1 MGFIQNNDMFNLN
14 SGYGALEAAGLHT
27 LKGSTGKVFVVGDS
41 ATVDLSRLQEI
52 YKPDGDGA
60 LRLFSSLEAALNSGD
75 VVADRGD
82 IILLAPG
89 HAETIS
95 SAGAIDIDIAGV
107 SIIGLG
113 QGSLRPTFTFSGVVG
128 ADIDIDAAN
137 VSIENCI
144 FDLTG
149 VDNLTAP
156 IDVNAAN
163 FTFRGNLVIQTS
175 ASAQAVLA
183 MLTDANASGLKV
195 LDNEFVGSNNGG
207 GASAIRLVG
216 GSDITIE
223 RNKFHGNYATGDGA
237 INNLTTAVTRLTI
250 KGNVIN
256 NIAAGS
262 TKAITVLAGT
272 SGEISGNMMQ
282 ILSGTAPITAA
293 GMSWVG
299 ANYYAAALATAG
311 TLI

>member
-1 MGFIQNNDMFNLN
+1 MHNLN
-14 SGYGALEAAGLHT
+14 SGYGAAEAHALHT
-27 LKGSTGKVFVVGDS
+27 IKATTGKVFVVGDS

-60 LRLFSSLEAALNSGD
+60 LRIFSSLEACLNSGD

-82 IILLAPG
+82 VILLAPG
-89 HAETIS
+89 HAETVS
-95 SAGAIDIDIAGV
+95 SAGAIDLDIAGV
-107 SIIGLG
+107 SIVGLG

-128 ADIDIDAAN
+128 ADMDIDAAN
-137 VSIENCI
+137 ISIENCI

-149 VDNLTAP
+149 VDALAAP

-163 FTFRGNLVIQTS
+163 FTFRNNLVIQAS
-175 ASAQAVLA
+175 ASAQATLA
-183 MLTDANASGLKV
+183 ILTDANASGMV
-195 LDNEFVGSNNGG
+195 VEGCTFTGTGDA
-207 GASAIRLVG
+207 GATAAIRIVG
-216 GSDITIE
+216 GSQITI
-223 RNKFHGNYATGDGA
+223 KGNSFMGA
-237 INNLTTAVTRLTI
+237 YGAGVGAIENLTTLTTRLYVVGNLINNLTAS
-250 KGNVIN
+250 
-256 NIAAGS
+256 S
-262 TKAITVLAGT
+262 TKAIVAIAGT
-272 SGEISGNMMQ
+272 TGQISGNHMQ

>member
-1 MGFIQNNDMFNLN
+1 MHNLN
-14 SGYGALEAAGLHT
+14 SGYGALEAAGVHT
-27 LKGSTGKVFVVGDS
+27 LKGTTGKVFVVGDS

-60 LRLFSSLEAALNSGD
+60 LRLFSSLEACLNSGD

-82 IILLAPG
+82 VILLAPG
-89 HAETIS
+89 HAEAVN
-95 SAGAIDIDIAGV
+95 SAGAIDIDIAGI

-113 QGSLRPTFTFSGVVG
+113 QGSLRPTFTFGGVVG

-137 VSIENCI
+137 ISIENCI

-163 FTFRGNLVIQTS
+163 FTFRNNRVIHGS
-175 ASAQAVLA
+175 ASGQAALA
-183 MLTDANASGLKV
+183 LLTDANASGLQV
-195 LDNEFVGSNNGG
+195 LDNEFVGSTDAGTTT
-207 GASAIRLVG
+207 AVRLVG
-216 GSDITIE
+216 GADIRIE
-223 RNKFHGNYATGDGA
+223 GNSFFGSYGAGNGA
-237 INNLTTAVTRLTI
+237 IENITTAVTRLTI
-250 KGNVIN
+250 RN
-256 NIAAGS
+256 NRIANNTASS
-262 TKAITVLAGT
+262 TKAITAVAGT
-272 SGEISGNMMQ
+272 TGQISNNNMQ

-299 ANYYAAALATAG
+299 ANYYAAAVATAG